1 MRLIAIAALTVF
13 LAACGSTSP
22 AASIS
27 PSANPVSPAPTVQPP
42 PASPAA
48 SPLACLPSQGGTA
61 SRATITDVRV
71 GTHAG
76 YDRVVVEFT
85 DGMPAYKLT
94 WQDPNTFVGPASG
107 IPIAVAGAA
116 GIHLYIYGMDIP
128 PTYQHGTNMST
139 PAYPV
144 LAQVVVL
151 GVFEGQADLA
161 IGLGRAVCPTVSTMT
176 NPYRL
181 VIDFTT

>member
-1 MRLIAIAALTVF
+1 MRVIGIAALAVL

-22 AASIS
+22 AALVS
-27 PSANPVSPAPTVQPP
+27 PSANPSTAAPSQQPS
-42 PASPAA
+42 PASPAS
-48 SPLACLPSQGGTA
+48 SPLACLPAQGGTA

-85 DGMPAYKLT
+85 DGMPAYKLA
-94 WQDPNTFVGPASG
+94 WQDPSTFVGPASG
-107 IPIAVAGAA
+107 IPIAVAGTA

-161 IGLGRAVCPTVSTMT
+161 IGLGRAVCPRSEERRVGAECRS
-176 NPYRL
+176 
-181 VIDFTT
+181 